1 MRVQDQSGR
10 SPVDPIII
18 DGLKLMR
25 AFVRIADAADRRR
38 VIELAASL
46 ARAGASPPIAPR

>member
-1 MRVQDQSGR
+1 MRAQDQ
-10 SPVDPIII
+10 PDLVII

-25 AFVRIADAADRRR
+25 AFFEITDVADRRK

-46 ARAGASPPIAPR
+46 ARRAGASPCIAPR